1 MHRFDAWIPAEQEE
15 CWSRM
20 LYIVEQQRRLALI
33 SGDGEVGKSWLL
45 NVLIN
50 LAQRTA
56 GRVLRL
62 VDASGLSQDEFS
74 QQLAAACG
82 EPGDSWSAIEDW
94 LWGAAAG
101 GIHAVWIIDH
111 FDQAGDDL
119 GPAVRRLVRL
129 TERTRAASTMIIA
142 GRRWSELSTLSDL
155 ADLSCEVPAWSLETT
170 MTFLERSVQ
179 PDTHGRPALT
189 PAAMQGVY
197 DCTLG
202 VAGRVRRLCELCLIA
217 AELREETLI
226 QVDLV
231 LDVWRELLNPQ
242 IPERRHLQC

>member
-1 MHRFDAWIPAEQEE
+1 MHRADIWIPAEQEE

-20 LYIVEQQRRLALI
+20 LYVVEQQRRLALI

-45 NVLIN
+45 NALSS
-50 LAQRTA
+50 LAQRTV
-56 GRVLRL
+56 GRALRF

-74 QQLAAACG
+74 HELAAGCG
-82 EPGDSWSAIEDW
+82 EPGDSWSAMEDW

-101 GIHAVWIIDH
+101 GIPAVWIIDH

-129 TERTRAASTMIIA
+129 IERTCAASTMIVA
-142 GRRWSELSTLSDL
+142 GRSWSELSMLGDL
-155 ADLSCEVPAWSLETT
+155 ADLSCEVAAWSLATT
-170 MTFLERSVQ
+170 TAYIECNLQ
-179 PDTHGRPALT
+179 PQTHDRPALT
-189 PAAMQGVY
+189 PAAMQAVY

-217 AELREETLI
+217 AELREETAI
-226 QVDLV
+226 QAELV

-242 IPERRHLQC
+242 ILERRHAQC

>member
-1 MHRFDAWIPAEQEE
+1 MHRADIWIPAEQEE

-20 LYIVEQQRRLALI
+20 LYVVEQQRRLALI

-45 NVLIN
+45 NALSS

-56 GRVLRL
+56 GRARRF

-74 QQLAAACG
+74 HELAAGCG

-101 GIHAVWIIDH
+101 GIPAVWIIDH

-129 TERTRAASTMIIA
+129 TERTRTASTMIIA
-142 GRRWSELSTLSDL
+142 GRSWSELSTLLDL
-155 ADLSCEVPAWSLETT
+155 ADLSFELPAWSLETT
-170 MTFLERSVQ
+170 MTFIERSVQ
-179 PDTHGRPALT
+179 PETHGRPALT

-217 AELREETLI
+217 AELREETSI
-226 QVDLV
+226 QAELV

-242 IPERRHLQC
+242 VPECRRAHC